1 MFPALS
7 PLEIRQTKAR
17 EIFLLFKR
25 VEKMNETSN
34 KNKGKVGKPKEEA
47 IDVTG
52 MTGGIYD
59 WY

>member
-1 MFPALS
+1 
-7 PLEIRQTKAR
+7 
-17 EIFLLFKR
+17 
-25 VEKMNETSN
+25 MNETSN